1 VAKSANR
8 SAGSR
13 KRTLDNSSDDDSVP
27 KKKAM
32 PSKKQQRSL
41 RDSDQG
47 GANGEKE
54 NKAKTPLEDAKY
66 SAKRM
71 VEALVRRLCAC
82 VLLVAHH
89 LYCLLCIANKY
100 CVTLRTE
107 TI

>member
-1 VAKSANR
+1 
-8 SAGSR
+8 
-13 KRTLDNSSDDDSVP
+13 VP

-66 SAKRM
+66 SAKN
-71 VEALVRRLCAC
+71 AWWK
-82 VLLVAHH
+82 HW
-89 LYCLLCIANKY
+89 
-100 CVTLRTE
+100 
-107 TI
+107 